1 VCIESFFRTFFG
13 GTRKEDNLFDARHF
27 IVYTQSTKM
36 RFIEDLCPPALLYA
50 LFLAIQL
57 GLDAA
62 DLAWMT
68 FTWKLVFGG
77 ATVFVLDML
86 CRLNLGIVSWFIMA
100 VPFIVTALATSI
112 AMGLQIDRMAT
123 QAVRE
128 HLSNYGV

>member
-1 VCIESFFRTFFG
+1 MCIESFFRTFFG

>member
-1 VCIESFFRTFFG
+1 
-13 GTRKEDNLFDARHF
+13 
-27 IVYTQSTKM
+27 M
-36 RFIEDLCPPALLYA
+36 RFIEELCPPALLYA

-68 FTWKLVFGG
+68 FIWKLVFGG
-77 ATVFVLDML
+77 ATIFVLDML